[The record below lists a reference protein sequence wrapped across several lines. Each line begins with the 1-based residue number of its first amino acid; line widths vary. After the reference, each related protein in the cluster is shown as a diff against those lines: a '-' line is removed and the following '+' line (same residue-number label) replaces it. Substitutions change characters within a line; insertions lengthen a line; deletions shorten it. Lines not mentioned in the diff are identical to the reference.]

1 MPQQQLA
8 ESFVRLYQEA
18 MQKYPTQ
25 ITPSLLRCDKATKKS
40 HAVKNNPAGL

>member
-8 ESFVRLYQEA
+8 EPFVRLYQEA

-25 ITPSLLRCDKATKKS
+25 NTPSLLRCDKATKKS
-40 HAVKNNPAGL
+40 CAVKNDTAGL